1 MCIVILTTEHP
12 EYPLV
17 LLLNRDEFFK
27 RPTERAKFR
36 LVREGVK
43 ILLPL
48 DLARPEH
55 GTWMGVSTDA
65 KIAVLVNYSEKDDTR
80 NVKLQ
85 SRGILPIS
93 YLSSGE
99 KSEDEWL
106 EDLQHEIAVDGKHE
120 VSLRDIGGFLLLY
133 GKLSLNE
140 EGKLNRLHV
149 LSNRGDRGVIHEA
162 GTGEGIRHHTTFG

>member
-55 GTWMGVSTDA
+55 GTWLGVSTDA
-65 KIAVLVNYSEKDDTR
+65 TLAVLINYSEKADTR
-80 NVKLQ
+80 NV
-85 SRGILPIS
+85 
-93 YLSSGE
+93 
-99 KSEDEWL
+99 
-106 EDLQHEIAVDGKHE
+106 
-120 VSLRDIGGFLLLY
+120 
-133 GKLSLNE
+133 
-140 EGKLNRLHV
+140 
-149 LSNRGDRGVIHEA
+149 
-162 GTGEGIRHHTTFG
+162 